1 MANAGTLLSDLDGK
15 APLSGDG
22 DLVKM
27 IYQDMNN
34 GNDMRPG
41 MPSGGMSSG
50 GMPSGGMSSG
60 SMSSGGMPMGAAPGG
75 MSGPMMPMPPPQQS
89 TQQYQ
94 MDPGPPT
101 AHIIGGQH
109 PTSADFAQML
119 QSSTPGFAAGGNWG
133 SAGNAAPNMGPSQA
147 QLAAQIASMQAS
159 QGKAWSSYL
168 ADEMRIPLLIAILVF
183 VVNLPFL
190 SVLVAHYAPW
200 MLKASGDMNVYGQ
213 LAKALLVGF
222 LFLGANRVI
231 LPLLG

>member
-27 IYQDMNN
+27 IYQDMNSN
-34 GNDMRPG
+34 QDMRPG
-41 MPSGGMSSG
+41 AASS
-50 GMPSGGMSSG
+50 M
-60 SMSSGGMPMGAAPGG
+60 APGG
-75 MSGPMMPMPPPQQS
+75 VQGPMMPMPPPQQS

-94 MDPGPPT
+94 MDSGPPT

-119 QSSTPGFAAGGNWG
+119 QSSAPGFAAAGNWDNSSGQQG
-133 SAGNAAPNMGPSQA
+133 SAQQA
-147 QLAAQIASMQAS
+147 QLAAQIASLQAS
-159 QGKAWSSYL
+159 QGKAWSTYIG
-168 ADEMRIPLLIAILVF
+168 DEMKTPILIAILVF

-200 MLKASGDMNVYGQ
+200 MLKSSGDMNIYGQ
-213 LAKALLVGF
+213 LSRALLVGG
-222 LFLGANRVI
+222 LFWASNRI
-231 LPLLG
+231 LLPLL

>member
-27 IYQDMNN
+27 IYQDMNA
-34 GNDMRPG
+34 GEMRPG
-41 MPSGGMSSG
+41 MPSGG
-50 GMPSGGMSSG
+50 
-60 SMSSGGMPMGAAPGG
+60 APGG
-75 MSGPMMPMPPPQQS
+75 VQGPMMPMPPPQQS

-109 PTSADFAQML
+109 PTSADFAHML
-119 QSSTPGFAAGGNWG
+119 QSSAPGFPAGGNWG
-133 SAGNAAPNMGPSQA
+133 AAPQPQVNHS

-159 QGKAWSSYL
+159 QGKAWSNYIG
-168 ADEMRIPLLIAILVF
+168 DELKTPVLIAILVF
-183 VVNLPFL
+183 FINMPFL

-200 MLKASGDMNVYGQ
+200 MLQSSGNMNLYGQ
-213 LAKALLVGF
+213 MSKALLVGA
-222 LFLGANRVI
+222 LFWGANRVI

>member
-15 APLSGDG
+15 APISGDG

-27 IYQDMNN
+27 IYQDMNS
-34 GNDMRPG
+34 GQEMRPG
-41 MPSGGMSSG
+41 SSSA
-50 GMPSGGMSSG
+50 M
-60 SMSSGGMPMGAAPGG
+60 APGG
-75 MSGPMMPMPPPQQS
+75 VQGPMMPMPPPQQS

-94 MDPGPPT
+94 MDSGPPT

-119 QSSTPGFAAGGNWG
+119 QSSTPGFAAAGNWDSNQG
-133 SAGNAAPNMGPSQA
+133 QHAQQA

-159 QGKAWSSYL
+159 QGKAWSAYL
-168 ADEMRIPLLIAILVF
+168 GEEMKTPVLIAILVF

-200 MLKASGDMNVYGQ
+200 MLKSSGDMNIYGQ
-213 LAKALLVGF
+213 LSRALLVGG
-222 LFLGANRVI
+222 LFWASNRI
-231 LPLLG
+231 LLPLL

>member
-1 MANAGTLLSDLDGK
+1 MANAGTLLSDLEGK

-41 MPSGGMSSG
+41 V
-50 GMPSGGMSSG
+50 
-60 SMSSGGMPMGAAPGG
+60 PMAAAPGG
-75 MSGPMMPMPPPQQS
+75 MSSPMMPMAPPQQS
-89 TQQYQ
+89 TQHYQ
-94 MDPGPPT
+94 MDTAPPT

-109 PTSADFAQML
+109 PTAADFAQML
-119 QSSTPGFAAGGNWG
+119 QSSAPGFAAGGNWG
-133 SAGNAAPNMGPSQA
+133 SAQGVNASSSQSQQA

-159 QGKAWSSYL
+159 QGKAWSNYL
-168 ADEMRIPLLIAILVF
+168 AEEMKIPLLIAILVF

-200 MLKASGDMNVYGQ
+200 MLKASGDMNLYGQ
-213 LAKALLVGF
+213 LGKALLVGF

>member
-15 APLSGDG
+15 APIAGDG
-22 DLVKM
+22 DLVNM
-27 IYQDMNN
+27 IYQDMNS
-34 GNDMRPG
+34 GSDMRPG
-41 MPSGGMSSG
+41 MPMGG
-50 GMPSGGMSSG
+50 
-60 SMSSGGMPMGAAPGG
+60 APGG
-75 MSGPMMPMPPPQQS
+75 VQGPMMPMPPPQQS

-109 PTSADFAQML
+109 PTSADFANML

-133 SAGNAAPNMGPSQA
+133 SAQSAGPSHSEQA

-159 QGKAWSSYL
+159 QGKAWSNLL
-168 ADEMRIPLLIAILVF
+168 ASEMKTPILIAILVF
-183 VVNLPFL
+183 VVNLPFI

-213 LAKALLVGF
+213 LSRALLVGV
-222 LFLGANRVI
+222 LFWGANRII

>member
-27 IYQDMNN
+27 IYQDMNS

-41 MPSGGMSSG
+41 MPSG
-50 GMPSGGMSSG
+50 
-60 SMSSGGMPMGAAPGG
+60 AAPGG
-75 MSGPMMPMPPPQQS
+75 IQGPMIPMPPPQQS

-94 MDPGPPT
+94 MDPGPAT

-109 PTSADFAQML
+109 PTAGDFAQML
-119 QSSTPGFAAGGNWG
+119 QSSAPGFAAGGNWG
-133 SAGNAAPNMGPSQA
+133 AAPQVQMQQQQA
-147 QLAAQIASMQAS
+147 HLAAQIASMQAS
-159 QGKAWSSYL
+159 QGKAWSTYI
-168 ADEMRIPLLIAILVF
+168 ADEMKTPLLIAILVF
-183 VVNLPFL
+183 FINLPFL

-200 MLKASGDMNVYGQ
+200 MLKTSGDMNLYGQ
-213 LAKALLVGF
+213 LSKALLVGLIF
-222 LFLGANRVI
+222 WGANRVI

>member
-41 MPSGGMSSG
+41 I
-50 GMPSGGMSSG
+50 
-60 SMSSGGMPMGAAPGG
+60 PMAAAPGG
-75 MSGPMMPMPPPQQS
+75 MSGPMIPMPPPQQS

-119 QSSTPGFAAGGNWG
+119 QSSSPGFAAGGNWG
-133 SAGNAAPNMGPSQA
+133 SAQGMGSTQGVNSQA
-147 QLAAQIASMQAS
+147 QLAAQIALMQAS

-168 ADEMRIPLLIAILVF
+168 ADEMKIPLLIVILVF

-200 MLKASGDMNVYGQ
+200 MLKASGDMNLYGQ
-213 LAKALLVGF
+213 LGKAVLVGC

>member
-27 IYQDMNN
+27 IYQDMNSN
-34 GNDMRPG
+34 QDMRPG
-41 MPSGGMSSG
+41 ISSG
-50 GMPSGGMSSG
+50 M
-60 SMSSGGMPMGAAPGG
+60 APGG
-75 MSGPMMPMPPPQQS
+75 VQGPMMPMPPPQQS

-119 QSSTPGFAAGGNWG
+119 QSSTPGFAAAGNWNNSNG
-133 SAGNAAPNMGPSQA
+133 QGQQA

-159 QGKAWSSYL
+159 QGKAWSAYL
-168 ADEMRIPLLIAILVF
+168 GEEMKTPILIAILVF
-183 VVNLPFL
+183 IVNLPFL

-200 MLKASGDMNVYGQ
+200 MLKSSGDMNIYGQ
-213 LAKALLVGF
+213 LSKALLVGG
-222 LFLGANRVI
+222 LFWGSNRI
-231 LPLLG
+231 LLPLL